1 MQAKILCV
9 EDDPGILT
17 LQVKVLQR
25 LGYETL
31 VARNGLEAYELILRE
46 RPDAVVLD
54 VMLPGC
60 DGFTL
65 TDKIRRNETV
75 KSTPVA
81 FVSAKSDL
89 GDFRQGFRC
98 GAQIYLAKPFTSTAL
113 QTAVE
118 SLLQQAK
125 TRPPVTGKKS
135 AAPQRKKRF
144 KF

>member
-17 LQVKVLQR
+17 LQLTLLQR
-25 LGYETL
+25 LGYQTL
-31 VARNGLEAYELILRE
+31 AASNGLEAFDLILQE

-65 TDKIRRNETV
+65 AHKIRRTEEI

-89 GDFRQGFRC
+89 GDYRQGFRC
-98 GAQIYLAKPFTSTAL
+98 GGQVYLSKPFTAKAL
-113 QTAVE
+113 QVAVE
-118 SLLQQAK
+118 SLLHQDRSRPAPVKK
-125 TRPPVTGKKS
+125 T
-135 AAPQRKKRF
+135 AAALSSRRRLF
-144 KF
+144 

>member
-17 LQVKVLQR
+17 LQLKLLER
-25 LGYETL
+25 LGYQTL
-31 VARNGLEAYELILRE
+31 AARDGLEAFDLILRE

-65 TDKIRRNETV
+65 ADKIRRTDGINN
-75 KSTPVA
+75 TPVA
-81 FVSAKSDL
+81 FVSAKCDL
-89 GDFRQGFRC
+89 GDFRHGFRC

-118 SLLQQAK
+118 SLLQQGK
-125 TRPPVTGKKS
+125 TRPAVNTRKPT
-135 AAPQRKKRF
+135 APRPKGWF
-144 KF
+144 SL